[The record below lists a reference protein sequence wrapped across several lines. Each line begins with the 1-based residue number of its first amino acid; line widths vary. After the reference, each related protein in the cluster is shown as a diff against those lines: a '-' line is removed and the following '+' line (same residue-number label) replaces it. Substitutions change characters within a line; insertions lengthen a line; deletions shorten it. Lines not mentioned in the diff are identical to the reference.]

1 MKRGGKRGSGKGER
15 RGREEGGGGEEG
27 KGGGGEEG
35 KGGRGEG
42 GKGGRG
48 EGGRAEGGKGGRG
61 KGGRGERGKGG
72 RGEGGRGEGESWFYV
87 LHCMAIRVS
96 FCSALLTNEIRF
108 LVSDTEVR
116 IYHQHA
122 TNARISYCLQ
132 NAFRTKV
139 SSRFS
144 EKLLDFLLN
153 EISLVM

>member
-1 MKRGGKRGSGKGER
+1 MKRGGRRGSGKGGR
-15 RGREEGGGGEEG
+15 R
-27 KGGGGEEG
+27 
-35 KGGRGEG
+35 
-42 GKGGRG
+42 GRG
-48 EGGRAEGGKGGRG
+48 EGGRRGRGKGGMRGRGEGRRGEGIRG
-61 KGGRGERGKGG
+61 KGGRGGGGGGEGG

-132 NAFRTKV
+132 NAFKTKV

-144 EKLLDFLLN
+144 EKLLDFLFN

>member
-1 MKRGGKRGSGKGER
+1 MGKG
-15 RGREEGGGGEEG
+15 GGGEEEKGGGGEEG
-27 KGGGGEEG
+27 KGGGG
-35 KGGRGEG
+35 
-42 GKGGRG
+42 
-48 EGGRAEGGKGGRG
+48 
-61 KGGRGERGKGG
+61 KGG
-72 RGEGGRGEGESWFYV
+72 RGEGGRGKGESWFYV

-132 NAFRTKV
+132 NAFKTKV

>member
-1 MKRGGKRGSGKGER
+1 M
-15 RGREEGGGGEEG
+15 G

-35 KGGRGEG
+35 KGGKKGKRERGDEGKRGRGEGGGNKGEG
-42 GKGGRG
+42 GKGG
-48 EGGRAEGGKGGRG
+48 GGGGK
-61 KGGRGERGKGG
+61 
-72 RGEGGRGEGESWFYV
+72 GEGGRGEGESWFYV

-132 NAFRTKV
+132 NAFKTKV

>member
-1 MKRGGKRGSGKGER
+1 MGK
-15 RGREEGGGGEEG
+15 GGGGEEG

-35 KGGRGEG
+35 KGGG

-48 EGGRAEGGKGGRG
+48 EGGKGEGGRG
-61 KGGRGERGKGG
+61 K
-72 RGEGGRGEGESWFYV
+72 GEGESWFYV

-132 NAFRTKV
+132 NAFKTKV

>member
-1 MKRGGKRGSGKGER
+1 MGK
-15 RGREEGGGGEEG
+15 GGGGEVG

-35 KGGRGEG
+35 KGEGGKRGRGEEGKRGRGRGEGGRGEG
-42 GKGGRG
+42 GKG
-48 EGGRAEGGKGGRG
+48 EGGRG
-61 KGGRGERGKGG
+61 KGGRGK
-72 RGEGGRGEGESWFYV
+72 GEGESWFYV

-132 NAFRTKV
+132 NAFKTKV

>member
-1 MKRGGKRGSGKGER
+1 MGK
-15 RGREEGGGGEEG
+15 GGGGEVG

-35 KGGRGEG
+35 KGEGGKRGRGEEGKRGRGEG
-42 GKGGRG
+42 G
-48 EGGRAEGGKGGRG
+48 
-61 KGGRGERGKGG
+61 RGKGG
-72 RGEGGRGEGESWFYV
+72 RGEGGRGKGGRGKGEGESWFYV

-132 NAFRTKV
+132 NAFKTKV

>member
-1 MKRGGKRGSGKGER
+1 MGKGGGGEV
-15 RGREEGGGGEEG
+15 GKGGGGEEG

-35 KGGRGEG
+35 KGE
-42 GKGGRG
+42 
-48 EGGRAEGGKGGRG
+48 GGRG
-61 KGGRGERGKGG
+61 KGGRGYGGRGKGG
-72 RGEGGRGEGESWFYV
+72 RGKGEGESWFYV

-132 NAFRTKV
+132 NAFKTKV

>member
-1 MKRGGKRGSGKGER
+1 MGK
-15 RGREEGGGGEEG
+15 GGGGEEG
-27 KGGGGEEG
+27 KGGGGDEGKGGGGEEGKGEGGGGKGGRGEEGKRGRGRGEEG

-42 GKGGRG
+42 GKG
-48 EGGRAEGGKGGRG
+48 EGGRG
-61 KGGRGERGKGG
+61 K
-72 RGEGGRGEGESWFYV
+72 GEGGRGEGESWFYV

>member
-1 MKRGGKRGSGKGER
+1 MGEGGGGEEGKGE
-15 RGREEGGGGEEG
+15 GGEEG

-35 KGGRGEG
+35 K
-42 GKGGRG
+42 
-48 EGGRAEGGKGGRG
+48 
-61 KGGRGERGKGG
+61 
-72 RGEGGRGEGESWFYV
+72 GGRGEGESWFYV

-153 EISLVM
+153 EINLVM